1 MNEKLIQA
9 IKLETREHPGA
20 PVLLSDLRRRLPGMR
35 KVIFDKAVLEL
46 ARSGRYFLSKHFHP
60 ASSTRAELSLMVP
73 AGDGEFYCA
82 INPREEA
89 VLEPLAPEQEA
100 EESIPEP
107 LKAEPITTRRRGRPP
122 LPKNNIP
129 DGERLTNRRGRPPIP
144 EHLRRIQIR
153 PGYRVPAWVANWMSE
168 QGDIGRV
175 IEKALI
181 GFYKLTPPEP

>member
-9 IKLETREHPGA
+9 IKLETREHPGT
-20 PVLLSDLRRRLPGMR
+20 PVMLADLRRRLPGMR

-46 ARSGRYFLSKHFHP
+46 ARSGRYFLAKHFHP
-60 ASSTRAELSLMVP
+60 ASSTKAELTLMVP

-89 VLEPLAPEQEA
+89 VLEPVVLEQEV
-100 EESIPEP
+100 EKSIPES
-107 LKAEPITTRRRGRPP
+107 LKIESIATRRRGRPL
-122 LPKNNIP
+122 LPKKDIP

-153 PGYRVPAWVANWMSE
+153 PGYRVPAWVADWMKDR
-168 QGDIGRV
+168 GDIGKV
-175 IEKALI
+175 IEQAVV
-181 GFYKLTPPEP
+181 GFYGLKPPKP